1 MLCHQLIPSTRHA
14 FGLRVSPQP
23 SPPRLD
29 SIMAPDGW
37 NDRYTAATT
46 GGGTGALVLMAL
58 IFAASRPGTRA
69 HLRAVFAKAF
79 KSAGGLQSIKVESTT
94 IDANLSPGLPV
105 ASMSTVAADAALSL
119 GLRRRSPPLARPG
132 NPLVLLD
139 GTARWRSGLSWWR
152 TVHVQLLAAPTHS
165 FDAPDTTPDTKELP
179 WSALVV
185 DGVEVPYA
193 EVRTVR
199 MDESAL
205 EFTFERGEYDTS
217 HADALPDA
225 PQQHLRMDK
234 SYEFNLWRD
243 ALHPKITNPRLSKPP
258 GIPAG
263 STPSLSAV
271 HAAQKWL
278 ANAAEVRGATT
289 IIS

>member
-1 MLCHQLIPSTRHA
+1 
-14 FGLRVSPQP
+14 
-23 SPPRLD
+23 
-29 SIMAPDGW
+29 
-37 NDRYTAATT
+37 
-46 GGGTGALVLMAL
+46 MAL

-69 HLRAVFAKAF
+69 YLRAAFAKAP
-79 KSAGGLQSIKVESTT
+79 KTTGGLQSIKVEST
-94 IDANLSPGLPV
+94 IDADVSPGLPD
-105 ASMSTVAADAALSL
+105 ASMSTVAADAASSL

-132 NPLVLLD
+132 NTHVLLD

-165 FDAPDTTPDTKELP
+165 IDETDTTPDTEGLP

-185 DGVEVPYA
+185 DGVEIPYA

-205 EFTFERGEYDTS
+205 EFTMERGEYDTS

-225 PQQHLRMDK
+225 PQQHLRMHT

-243 ALHPKITNPRLSKPP
+243 ALQPKITNPRLSKPP
-258 GIPAG
+258 GRPAG

-278 ANAAEVRGATT
+278 ANAAEVGGATST
-289 IIS
+289 TVWL

>member
-1 MLCHQLIPSTRHA
+1 M
-14 FGLRVSPQP
+14 
-23 SPPRLD
+23 
-29 SIMAPDGW
+29 
-37 NDRYTAATT
+37 
-46 GGGTGALVLMAL
+46 
-58 IFAASRPGTRA
+58 
-69 HLRAVFAKAF
+69 
-79 KSAGGLQSIKVESTT
+79 
-94 IDANLSPGLPV
+94 
-105 ASMSTVAADAALSL
+105 
-119 GLRRRSPPLARPG
+119 
-132 NPLVLLD
+132 
-139 GTARWRSGLSWWR
+139 
-152 TVHVQLLAAPTHS
+152 QLLAAPTHS